1 MVSGAIKSSG
11 KDDQTAAS
19 PTAGRGRKRLYATAA
34 EKQRAYRQRR
44 AARLA
49 DGREPIAHLPREP
62 PRNLRTGKELL
73 EELRASGLLGIWKD
87 RSDIGDSVEF
97 ARLIRERAQQ
107 RLDRDGGAGLRAELK
122 RRRAPGSEG

>member
-1 MVSGAIKSSG
+1 MSGAINSSG
-11 KDDQTAAS
+11 MDEERAAS
-19 PTAGRGRKRLYATAA
+19 PAAGRGRKRLYATAA

-49 DGREPIAHLPREP
+49 AGQEPAADLPMEP
-62 PRNLRTGKELL
+62 PRKLRTGKELL

-107 RLDRDGGAGLRAELK
+107 RLDRDGGAGLWAELE
-122 RRRAPGSEG
+122 RRRMRRSEG